1 MNFKLTLDS
10 NVDLQCNGGAIASTV
25 VSLALAHVSST
36 PLRRC
41 DWQFKTIMATKEVGV
56 DLNRLCEL
64 AVCAGILRCCFW

>member
-36 PLRRC
+36 PLRIVC
-41 DWQFKTIMATKEVGV
+41 PNPI
-56 DLNRLCEL
+56 LCTY
-64 AVCAGILRCCFW
+64 